1 MNSTLRKQCIFCCC
15 ENICRTLIRN
25 RSPKGQ
31 FKRKKQREYC
41 LNFSLIRLFRRL
53 SHSLHL
59 QHCNFH
65 SPYLALVLQ
74 CSTLNWWR
82 ICLQT
87 IQSETKAK
95 QKRNNDQQMWCSRR
109 LIFVFW
115 EKIIQIHFR
124 LVFGEYIVDN
134 TLVLTWMKKAKLTYV
149 LKNTCHTYESG
160 TWKQRVI
167 MLRKKITA
175 QCMRMIWG
183 LSFTVKLWIRF
194 HSLTKAKSKNQSKS
208 TIENIPAPFICSN
221 LIRKIPQNRYVHW
234 SKRCRSNWSINTNQN
249 RIGL

>member
-1 MNSTLRKQCIFCCC
+1 MDTGNEPLHIYFWFSLSRSTAMNSTLRKQCIFCCC

-31 FKRKKQREYC
+31 FKRKKQRKYC

-95 QKRNNDQQMWCSRR
+95 QRSTDVMQSEINFC
-109 LIFVFW
+109 L
-115 EKIIQIHFR
+115 
-124 LVFGEYIVDN
+124 
-134 TLVLTWMKKAKLTYV
+134 
-149 LKNTCHTYESG
+149 
-160 TWKQRVI
+160 
-167 MLRKKITA
+167 LRKNNSN
-175 QCMRMIWG
+175 
-183 LSFTVKLWIRF
+183 SFSSCFWWVYSR
-194 HSLTKAKSKNQSKS
+194 
-208 TIENIPAPFICSN
+208 
-221 LIRKIPQNRYVHW
+221 
-234 SKRCRSNWSINTNQN
+234 
-249 RIGL
+249 